1 MARKKSKAKKVATA
15 LLATVVLLGAAG
27 TLAVGAM
34 TDWSFKS
41 EDLLPF
47 KDVKIEYDSDE
58 VYVYNPETE
67 DKIPLDGGWFELA
80 KEVSARNAIAERIKE
95 NKKK

>member
-47 KDVKIEYDSDE
+47 KDVIQRCK
-58 VYVYNPETE
+58 N
-67 DKIPLDGGWFELA
+67 
-80 KEVSARNAIAERIKE
+80 
-95 NKKK
+95 

>member
-47 KDVKIEYDSDE
+47 KDVKIEAE
-58 VYVYNPETE
+58 QTKVYTKKLLKLVITTSQLPLKQVINR
-67 DKIPLDGGWFELA
+67 KIT
-80 KEVSARNAIAERIKE
+80 K
-95 NKKK
+95 

>member
-47 KDVKIEYDSDE
+47 KDVKIEAE
-58 VYVYNPETE
+58 QTKVYTVKKLLMKLLKSVITILLSLLKVAKKQ
-67 DKIPLDGGWFELA
+67 KITM
-80 KEVSARNAIAERIKE
+80 
-95 NKKK
+95 